1 MVQPPNLL
9 GKNKYLYYVGAED
22 CIKNEVKWRYDFQL
36 VQEVMEK
43 TGANPKKKQR
53 DQANWKLRHSKDIL
67 VVSGMTKVEQKALL
81 EERKHMLKTAW
92 STTSDDSSEI
102 EESIDMLD
110 GLKKY
115 TIADRKVILQKPM
128 RQKPETPGVS
138 YDGPEDAKQV
148 DLANLGEEPK
158 LVWIATDLAHEE
170 EELLIHTLKE
180 YCDVFAWSYKY
191 LKGVDLGIC

>member
-1 MVQPPNLL
+1 M
-9 GKNKYLYYVGAED
+9 YYVGAED
-22 CIKNEVKWRYDFQL
+22 CIKDEVKWQYGFQL
-36 VQEVMEK
+36 VKEVMEK
-43 TGANPKKKQR
+43 TGASPKKKQR
-53 DQANWKLRHSKDIL
+53 NRAKRKSRHSKTTL

-81 EERKHMLKTAW
+81 EERTRMLKTTW
-92 STTSDDSSEI
+92 STTSDDSSEN
-102 EESIDMLD
+102 EESIDMPN

-115 TIADRKVILQKPM
+115 TIADRKVILRKLM

-158 LVWIATDLAHEE
+158 LVWIATNLAHKE

-180 YCDVFAWSYKY
+180 YRDVFA
-191 LKGVDLGIC
+191 